1 MKEGNSNALNYLTIF
16 MGLGVTY
23 GIIFD
28 NLAIGISLGVLIGIV
43 FSKLGDKK
51 RIK

>member
-1 MKEGNSNALNYLTIF
+1 MKEDNSNASSYLAIF

-28 NLAIGISLGVLIGIV
+28 NLALGISLGVLIGIV
-43 FSKLGDKK
+43 FSKLAEKK
-51 RIK
+51 KIK